1 MTQPPVVLVILDGWG
16 HREETAD
23 NAVALGRTPNF
34 DRIWRDCPHTLLRTD
49 GPHVGL
55 PEGQFGNSEVG
66 HMNLGAGRVVLQDL
80 PRIASG
86 LEGGKVHDNPHFQDF
101 VAKLQANG
109 GKAHLMGLVSPGGV
123 HSHQDQIA
131 ALARALGEAGIGVE
145 IHAFTDGRD
154 TPPQAGRD
162 YMERFLA
169 SLEGAPGVRVATVI
183 GRYYA
188 MDRDKRWERTA
199 QAFEAIVRGRADY
212 RADDPRDAISQ
223 AYERGEGDEF
233 IKATVIGDYP
243 GMGAGDGVLAANFRA
258 DRIREIL
265 LALFD
270 ADFSG
275 FERGDYRVDRPA
287 LALVE
292 YGAGLN
298 RFMQPLFPPESL
310 HDILGEVLAEA
321 GKRQLRLAETEK
333 YPHVTFFFNG
343 GEEVA
348 FDGEERSLV
357 QSPKDVATYDQKP
370 EMSAPEVGRRLVE
383 AIESGGYDFILC
395 NFANPDMVGHTGVWE
410 AAIQAVETVDGCL
423 GDALAAGE
431 RVGATFIV
439 TADHGNCD
447 IMKDPETGGPHT
459 AHTLSP
465 VPCVLVGG
473 AEGAEL
479 HPGRLAD
486 VAPTVLALMGLD
498 QPTAMT
504 GRALIGPAPGAT

>member
-16 HREETAD
+16 YREETAD
-23 NAVALGRTPNF
+23 NAVALGRTPNV

-86 LEGGKVHDNPHFQDF
+86 LEGGKVHDNSHFQKF
-101 VAKLQANG
+101 VAELRERG
-109 GKAHLMGLVSPGGV
+109 GRAHLMGLLSPGGV

-131 ALARALGEAGIGVE
+131 ALARALGEAGIEVVV
-145 IHAFTDGRD
+145 HAFTDGRD
-154 TPPQAGRD
+154 TPPQAGHG

-169 SLEGAPGVRVATVI
+169 SLDGATGVRIGTVI

-188 MDRDKRWERTA
+188 MDRDKRWERTG
-199 QAFEAIVRGRADY
+199 QAFDAIVRGEAEF
-212 RADDPRDAISQ
+212 RADDPLAAIAQ
-223 AYERGEGDEF
+223 AYDRGEGDEF
-233 IKATVIGDYP
+233 VKATVVGDYA

-258 DRIREIL
+258 DRIRQIL

-275 FERGDYRVDRPA
+275 FDRGDYGVDRPA

-292 YGAGLN
+292 YGAGLD
-298 RFMQPLFPPESL
+298 RFMQPLFPPETL
-310 HDILGEVLAEA
+310 ADILGEVLGRA

-357 QSPKDVATYDQKP
+357 QSPKEVATYDEKP
-370 EMSAPEVGRRLVE
+370 EMSAPEVGRRLAE
-383 AIESGGYDFILC
+383 AIATGGYDFILC
-395 NFANPDMVGHTGVWE
+395 NFANPDMVGHTGVLE
-410 AAIQAVETVDGCL
+410 AAIKAVETVDGCL
-423 GDALAAGE
+423 GDALAAGQT
-431 RVGATFIV
+431 VGATFIV

-473 AEGAEL
+473 PDGAAL

-486 VAPTVLALMGLD
+486 VAPTVLALMGVD
-498 QPTAMT
+498 QPAAMT
-504 GRALIGPAPGAT
+504 GRSLLDPPSAAT

>member
-1 MTQPPVVLVILDGWG
+1 MTQTPVVLVILDGWG
-16 HREETAD
+16 YREETAD
-23 NAVALGRTPNF
+23 NAVALARTPNF
-34 DRIWRDCPHTLLRTD
+34 DRIWRDCPRTLLRTD

-80 PRIASG
+80 PRIDSG
-86 LEGGKVHDNPHFQDF
+86 LEGGKVHDNPHFKDY
-101 VAKLQANG
+101 VAKLRETG
-109 GKAHLMGLVSPGGV
+109 GRAHLMGLLSPGGV

-131 ALARALGEAGIGVE
+131 ALARALAEAGIEVVV
-145 IHAFTDGRD
+145 HAFTDGRD
-154 TPPQAGRD
+154 TPPQAGHG

-169 SLEGAPGVRVATVI
+169 SLDGAQGVRVGTVI
-183 GRYYA
+183 GRYFA
-188 MDRDKRWERTA
+188 MDRDKRWERTN
-199 QAFEAIVRGRADY
+199 QAFGAIVRGEAEY
-212 RADDPRDAISQ
+212 RADDAPGAIAQ
-223 AYERGEGDEF
+223 AYARGEGDEF
-233 IKATVIGDYP
+233 IKATVVGDYA
-243 GMGAGDGVLAANFRA
+243 GMAAGDGVLAANFRA

-270 ADFSG
+270 PDFSG
-275 FERGDYRVDRPA
+275 FDRGDYNVDRPA
-287 LALVE
+287 LALVA
-292 YGAGLN
+292 YGAGLD
-298 RFMQPLFPPESL
+298 RFMQPLFPPETL
-310 HDILGEVLAEA
+310 EDILGEVLGRH
-321 GKRQLRLAETEK
+321 GKTQLRLAETEK

-370 EMSAPEVGRRLVE
+370 EMSAPEVGRRLSE
-383 AIESGGYDFILC
+383 AIASGGYDFILC
-395 NFANPDMVGHTGVWE
+395 NFANPDMVGHTGVLE
-410 AAIQAVETVDGCL
+410 AAIKAVETVDGCL

-431 RVGATFIV
+431 KVGATFIV

-473 AEGAEL
+473 AADAQL
-479 HPGRLAD
+479 HRGRLAD
-486 VAPTVLALMGLD
+486 VAPTVLALLGID
-498 QPTAMT
+498 QPAAMT
-504 GRALIGPAPGAT
+504 GRSLLGAAPAAT